1 MEIEN
6 RDDMNDIQDYLGSIT
21 GARSVPRVFING
33 NCIGGGDETA
43 ALARSGELEKLLK
56 EVRAKSRAAKPS
68 VCVCFATGRIVIVV
82 MLRVNGRSGHSR
94 SQVDVDRP
102 TCAAADNSI

>member
-68 VCVCFATGRIVIVV
+68 LSLCFATGRIVIVV
-82 MLRVNGRSGHSR
+82 MLRVSGRSGRSR